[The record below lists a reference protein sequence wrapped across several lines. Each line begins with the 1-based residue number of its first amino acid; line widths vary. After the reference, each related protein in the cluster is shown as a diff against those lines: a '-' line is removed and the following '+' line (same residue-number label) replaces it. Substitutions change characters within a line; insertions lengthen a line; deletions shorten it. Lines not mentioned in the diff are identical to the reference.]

1 MSASTAFL
9 PDTCSPPCKSPLVER
24 CTHHKP
30 LTISLLNSTKKILD
44 ENPELAE
51 KWISLIPQG
60 KMGKPEDLMGAVTFL
75 LSDAS
80 SYMTGAELRVDG
92 GYTTT

>member
-1 MSASTAFL
+1 MLAQHCTSR
-9 PDTCSPPCKSPLVER
+9 KSLII
-24 CTHHKP
+24 
-30 LTISLLNSTKKILD
+30 LSFNSTKKILD

>member
-1 MSASTAFL
+1 VSTAFL
-9 PDTCSPPCKSPLVER
+9 QVTCSLPCKFLLAL
-24 CTHHKP
+24 CF
-30 LTISLLNSTKKILD
+30 LTGYLLTFPFHSTKKILD
-44 ENPELAE
+44 DNPELAE

-80 SYMTGAELRVDG
+80 GYMTGAELRVDG
-92 GYTTT
+92 GYTVT